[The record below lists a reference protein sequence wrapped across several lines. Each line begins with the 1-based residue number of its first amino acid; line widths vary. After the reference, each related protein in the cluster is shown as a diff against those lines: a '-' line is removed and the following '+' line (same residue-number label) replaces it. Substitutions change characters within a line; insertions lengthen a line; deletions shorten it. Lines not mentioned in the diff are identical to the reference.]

1 MSTKSVKTKLF
12 LILALLG
19 AIPFVAAV
27 TFIGWRS
34 VIHMEQH
41 TSTDNW
47 NKNLAIKEH
56 LSQELDKNFYVL
68 RSLSVSPAM
77 KIYLTDP
84 ANHHVEEI
92 LTKLLK
98 SSNYTFQDTNPI
110 AVTDLNGLQLIRTD
124 DAPHV
129 NTSSR
134 KYFQE
139 AAAGHEYISDAMI
152 AMSTGE
158 QIFVQIVPVF
168 NDSNRV
174 IGMVQRNLSL
184 DRIQNFLNAQNT
196 DDLDIII
203 MDRENNVIIST
214 EDEIYPK
221 GKNMSGEVGQIS
233 QALDGTN
240 GVARLK
246 LKGEECLVT
255 FSRGQRTG
263 WSIVTIAPYSRI
275 WSTVND
281 VIARGAILGILLLLL
296 VTTIAHVIAL
306 RLTKPLQKINTVVTN
321 LASGNADIERLHS
334 YGDDELGEISLA
346 IDEMR
351 NKHELLRKEIKTD
364 KLTGLLNQM
373 SIEEICRRKLHDYED
388 AVNPGL
394 IAICIVDIDHF
405 QKANREEGRQYGDKV
420 LQEFAKGL
428 KENFSE
434 KDYIGRL
441 EADEFIVV
449 LDNQPDKETISQK
462 AALINE
468 IAHNVKV
475 NGENA
480 GLTASIGVAIAPH
493 NGKTYNHLFHAA
505 DLALFDIKQHGR
517 DGYRLA
523 DELEG

>member
-1 MSTKSVKTKLF
+1 MRIKSIKTKLF
-12 LILALLG
+12 LLLALLG
-19 AIPFVAAV
+19 AIPFVV
-27 TFIGWRS
+27 TMAFIGWRNM
-34 VIHMEQH
+34 IHLEQNARV
-41 TSTDNW
+41 DNW
-47 NKNLAIKEH
+47 NKNIAVKEH
-56 LSQELDKNFYVL
+56 LAQELDKNLYVL
-68 RSLSVSPAM
+68 RSLSVAPAI
-77 KIYLTDP
+77 KQYLETHDP
-84 ANHHVEEI
+84 FVEGIVKE
-92 LTKLLK
+92 LLSN
-98 SSNYTFQDTNPI
+98 SSEVFHDPNPV
-110 AVTDLNGLQLIRTD
+110 AVTDNNGLQLIRTD
-124 DAPHV
+124 GAPRV
-129 NTSSR
+129 NISHR
-134 KYFQE
+134 KHFQE
-139 AAAGHEYISDAMI
+139 AMAGHEYISDAMI
-152 AMSTGE
+152 SMSTGGTMLT
-158 QIFVQIVPVF
+158 IVVPVY
-168 NDSNRV
+168 DHQHQ
-174 IGMVQRNLSL
+174 ITGLVQRNFNL
-184 DRIQNFLNAQNT
+184 DTVQSFIQTQNSQQT
-196 DDLDIII
+196 AIII
-203 MDRENNVIIST
+203 SDRTNNIIAHT
-214 EDEIYPK
+214 EDSKYTKDMDI
-221 GKNMSGEVGQIS
+221 SSEVRQIS
-233 QALDGTN
+233 EALDHGDGIIRINLN
-240 GVARLK
+240 G
-246 LKGEECLVT
+246 EDCLAT
-255 FSRGQRTG
+255 ISHGQRSG
-263 WSIVTIAPYSRI
+263 WSIVTVTPYKYI
-275 WSTVND
+275 WAD
-281 VIARGAILGILLLLL
+281 VTEAIYRGAILGILLLLL

-441 EADEFIVV
+441 EADEFVVV

-468 IAHNVKV
+468 IARNVKV